1 MKRSLTRVPWISA
14 IVALVLVVSPP
25 GRGFLEA
32 AFLSDDQLGQNIA
45 RPLVMAAVVVMLA
58 AALAESLLRWW
69 LRRG

>member
-1 MKRSLTRVPWISA
+1 MKQPLTKVPWISA
-14 IVALVLVVSPP
+14 VVTLVLVVSPP